1 MGIKCPIG
9 KFELEIEDWVLKK
22 MGKNIGY
29 FLTGLR
35 VFLVCI
41 ASLLE
46 QRQVLTNELF
56 AMAKT
61 DQQLDF

>member
-1 MGIKCPIG
+1 MGIKRPIG
-9 KFELEIEDWVLKK
+9 KFEWEIEDWVLKK
-22 MGKNIGY
+22 IGKNIGY
-29 FLTGLR
+29 FLTVLR

-41 ASLLE
+41 AGLLE
-46 QRQVLTNELF
+46 RRQVLTNELF

>member
-1 MGIKCPIG
+1 MKCPIG
-9 KFELEIEDWVLKK
+9 NFELEIDWGLGIKK

-29 FLTGLR
+29 FLTVLR

-41 ASLLE
+41 AGLLE
-46 QRQVLTNELF
+46 RRQVLTNELF